1 MVAIAALAV
10 LVLLVWAGQGGLR
23 RLDRSGVRVAGG
35 ALAVL
40 LLAAAGF
47 VTLRGEWVVGLVL
60 LVMSLGGMFAARARA
75 VRPPSQGMSAGEAR
89 SILGVGPEATGEE
102 IEAAYKRLMRMA
114 HPDKGGTSGLAA
126 QLNAARERLLK
137 R

>member
-10 LVLLVWAGQGGLR
+10 LVLLVWAGRGGLR
-23 RLDRSGVRVAGG
+23 RLDRGGVRVAGG

-47 VTLRGEWVVGLVL
+47 VTLRGEWVIGLVL
-60 LVMSLGGMFAARARA
+60 LVTSLGGMFAARARPT
-75 VRPPSQGMSAGEAR
+75 RPTSQGMSAAEAR
-89 SILGVGPEATGEE
+89 SVLGVTPDATDED
-102 IEAAYKRLMRMA
+102 IEAAYRRLMRMA

-126 QLNAARERLLK
+126 QLNAARERLRK